1 MRKAK
6 VYIKGIEGG
15 ILSEIEPDKKYRFG
29 YLENYSGIS
38 VSLTMSLDQKEY
50 LFDGFPSFFDGLLP
64 EGYQLEGLLKFR
76 KIDRYDHFSQLLAVG
91 EDLVGAVSVKEIEE

>member
-15 ILSEIEPDKKYRFG
+15 IRSEIEPGKKYRFE
-29 YLENYSGIS
+29 YLKNYSGIP
-38 VSLTMSLDQKEY
+38 VSLTMLIDQNEY

-64 EGYQLEGLLKFR
+64 EGYQLEGLLKIK
-76 KIDRYDHFSQLLAVG
+76 KIDRYDYFSQLVAVG